1 MKKTFLILGVTIL
14 TLCGACKVDN
24 DAGVDT
30 DGALNGVFSVS
41 DSTKVKFSRGNLQY
55 QPSGTLWRFAEA
67 QYDIIGNDNENIDN
81 SYTGW
86 IDLFGWGTSGWNSGA
101 EAYMPYDTAAKYDK
115 YIPGGDTSANLS
127 GTYVNADWGQY
138 NAIENGGNTP
148 GQWRTLTKD
157 EWKYLLNK
165 RKGAGDKF
173 GLAKV
178 NNVDGLVILP
188 DNWTLP
194 DDVDFTAGLEKGY
207 KTNRYSAVKWS
218 KMQTAG
224 AVFLPAAGYREGV
237 SVFTK
242 FTNYTE
248 CGFYWSSTHL
258 SNINCNILFFGKE
271 TVNPTNFA
279 KRHFGLSV
287 RLVKDI

>member
-1 MKKTFLILGVTIL
+1 MKNTLFTISIALL
-14 TLCGACKVDN
+14 TICCSCKGDN
-24 DAGVDT
+24 EAGVDT
-30 DGALNGVFSVS
+30 DGTMNGVFSVS
-41 DSTKVKFSRGNLQY
+41 DSTQVKFSRGNLQY
-55 QPSGTLWRFAEA
+55 QPSSSTWRFAET
-67 QYDIIGNDNENIDN
+67 QYDVIGSDNENI
-81 SYTGW
+81 SATYTGW

-101 EAYMPYDTAAKYDK
+101 VSYMAYDTSAAYAN
-115 YIPGGDTSANLS
+115 YCPGGDTSANLT
-127 GTYVNADWGQY
+127 GNFANADWGMY
-138 NAIENGGNTP
+138 NAIENGGKTP
-148 GQWRTLTKD
+148 GQWRTLTKS
-157 EWKYLLNK
+157 EWKYLLTN

-188 DNWTLP
+188 DSWTQP
-194 DDVDFTAGLEKGY
+194 DGVDFTAGHDNGF
-207 KTNRYSAVKWS
+207 KTNRYSAAKWS
-218 KMQTAG
+218 KMQAAG
-224 AVFLPAAGYREGV
+224 AVFLPAAGYRERV

-248 CGFYWSSTHL
+248 CGFYWSSTHI

-279 KRHFGLSV
+279 KRHFGLAV